1 MNNMSLFLYSASVF
15 WRSCKSHLIF
25 LVTIRV
31 IEGFIPVINIF
42 LFERL
47 INEAAR
53 FINHS
58 GNLEQ
63 VFVYLACQLVT
74 FLIQYILE
82 HLSIINDKYI
92 NQKIGLHIKEITF
105 NKMEKLAYIHFE
117 NPEFQNKLQMISGID
132 QRIVNN
138 VTSSSN
144 LLKECI
150 TLISILVY
158 LINIHWVLVVIL
170 FLGIIPLFIIEIKN
184 GSSKYELM
192 RNLTPVNREM
202 FYISNLLYRRESVK
216 ELRLFQITSFLIK
229 KWRQKYQE
237 NNLEEINLLKKQTV
251 WLFASEIILVLVYAL
266 TSVFLLYLMKLGRVL
281 VGSLVAVLQA
291 IQNIQASLNSL
302 IRSISNIYENLLY
315 VKEFSSF
322 ISLPEIDEV
331 EAKEEIHSIQEISV
345 QQLNFTYPNQGRQTL
360 KDVNLKITP
369 GKKIAII
376 GENGSG
382 KTTLIKCL
390 TGLYETDSSMIHVNG
405 MPLNKIDLNKYFKKI
420 SVLFQDFN
428 RFEFTVRENIGFGNL
443 EDLADTEKLKEVIK
457 RVGLEN
463 HIKSLPYQYDSRLG
477 RFFDGGNEL
486 SGGQWQKIAIA
497 RCLFREC
504 DLIVL
509 DEPTSALDPKSE
521 VEIMEEFFRY
531 SSDKAVIFITHRLGA
546 AWLADEIIVMERGR
560 IAERGTHQDLLH
572 LDGIYKELFV
582 SQSKWY
588 MEHKELVKGSF

>member
-1 MNNMSLFLYSASVF
+1 MSLFLYSAGVF

-25 LVTIRV
+25 LVFIRV

-47 INEAAR
+47 INEAAK

-63 VFVYLACQLVT
+63 VFVYLACQLAT
-74 FLIQYILE
+74 FLLQYILE

-170 FLGIIPLFIIEIKN
+170 FIGIIPLFIIEIKN

-266 TSVFLLYLMKLGRVL
+266 TSAFLLYLMKLGRVL

-291 IQNIQASLNSL
+291 IQNIQASLSSL

-322 ISLPEIDEV
+322 ISLPEIDDV
-331 EAKEEIHSIQEISV
+331 EDKEEIHGIQEISV
-345 QQLNFTYPNQGRQTL
+345 QKLNFTYPNQDIRIL
-360 KDVNLKITP
+360 KDINLTITP

-443 EDLADTEKLKEVIK
+443 EELADTEKLKEVIK

-463 HIKSLPYQYDSRLG
+463 HIKSLPNQYDSRLG

-560 IAERGTHQDLLH
+560 IAERGTHQELLH

-588 MEHKELVKGSF
+588 MEHKELVKGSL

>member
-1 MNNMSLFLYSASVF
+1 MSLFLYSAGVF

-25 LVTIRV
+25 LVFIRV

-47 INEAAR
+47 INEAAK

-63 VFVYLACQLVT
+63 VFVYLACQLAT
-74 FLIQYILE
+74 FLLQYILE

-170 FLGIIPLFIIEIKN
+170 FIGIIPLFIIEIKN

-266 TSVFLLYLMKLGRVL
+266 TSAFLLYLMKLGRVL

-291 IQNIQASLNSL
+291 IQNIQASLSSL

-322 ISLPEIDEV
+322 ISLPEIDDV
-331 EAKEEIHSIQEISV
+331 EDKEEIHGIQEISV
-345 QQLNFTYPNQGRQTL
+345 QKLNFTYPNQDVRIL
-360 KDVNLKITP
+360 KDINLKITP

-390 TGLYETDSSMIHVNG
+390 TGLYETDSSMVHVNG

-443 EDLADTEKLKEVIK
+443 EELADTEKLKEVIK

-463 HIKSLPYQYDSRLG
+463 HIQSLPNQYDSRLG

-560 IAERGTHQDLLH
+560 IAERGTHQELLH

>member
-25 LVTIRV
+25 LVFIRV

-74 FLIQYILE
+74 FLLQYILE

-170 FLGIIPLFIIEIKN
+170 FVGIIPLFIIEIKN

-229 KWRQKYQE
+229 KWRQKYEE

-266 TSVFLLYLMKLGRVL
+266 TSAFLLYLMKLGRVL

-331 EAKEEIHSIQEISV
+331 EDKEEIHSIQEISV
-345 QQLNFTYPNQGRQTL
+345 QQLNFTYPNQGRKTL

-390 TGLYETDSSMIHVNG
+390 TGLYDTDSSMIHVNG

-463 HIKSLPYQYDSRLG
+463 HIKSLPNQYDSRLG

-560 IAERGTHQDLLH
+560 IAERGTHQELLH

>member
-1 MNNMSLFLYSASVF
+1 MNNMSLFLYSAGVF

-25 LVTIRV
+25 LVFIRV

-47 INEAAR
+47 INEAAK

-63 VFVYLACQLVT
+63 VFVYLACQLAT
-74 FLIQYILE
+74 FLLQYILE

-170 FLGIIPLFIIEIKN
+170 FIGIIPLFIIEIKN

-266 TSVFLLYLMKLGRVL
+266 TSAFLLYLMKLGRVL

-291 IQNIQASLNSL
+291 IQNIQASLSSL

-322 ISLPEIDEV
+322 ISLPEIDDV
-331 EAKEEIHSIQEISV
+331 EDKEEIHGIQEISV
-345 QQLNFTYPNQGRQTL
+345 QKLNFTYPNQDIRIL
-360 KDVNLKITP
+360 KDINLTITP

-443 EDLADTEKLKEVIK
+443 EELADTEKLKEVIK

-463 HIKSLPYQYDSRLG
+463 HIKSLPNQYDSRLG

-560 IAERGTHQDLLH
+560 IAERGTHQELLH

-588 MEHKELVKGSF
+588 MEHKELVKGSL

>member
-1 MNNMSLFLYSASVF
+1 MSLFLYSARVF
-15 WRSCKSHLIF
+15 WKSCKSHLIF
-25 LVTIRV
+25 LVFIRV

-63 VFVYLACQLVT
+63 VFVYLACQLAT
-74 FLIQYILE
+74 FLLQYILE

-92 NQKIGLHIKEITF
+92 NQKIGLHIKETTF

-170 FLGIIPLFIIEIKN
+170 FVGIIPLFIIEIKN

-192 RNLTPVNREM
+192 RYLTPANREM
-202 FYISNLLYRRESVK
+202 YYISNLLYRRESVK

-251 WLFASEIILVLVYAL
+251 WLFASEIILVLVYAI
-266 TSVFLLYLMKLGRVL
+266 TSGFLLYLMKLGRVL

-322 ISLPEIDEV
+322 ISLPEIDEA
-331 EAKEEIHSIQEISV
+331 EDKEDIHSIQEISV
-345 QQLNFTYPNQGRQTL
+345 QQLSFTYPNQYIKTL
-360 KDVNLKITP
+360 KDINLTITP

-390 TGLYETDSSMIHVNG
+390 TGLYETDSSMIYVNG
-405 MPLNKIDLNKYFKKI
+405 TPLNKIDLNKYFKKI

-443 EDLADTEKLKEVIK
+443 ESLADTEKLKEVIK

-463 HIKSLPYQYDSRLG
+463 YIKNLPNQYDSRLG

-497 RCLFREC
+497 RCLYREC

-521 VEIMEEFFRY
+521 VEIMEEFFQY

-546 AWLADEIIVMERGR
+546 AWLADEIIVLERGR
-560 IAERGTHQDLLH
+560 IAERGTHQELLH

-588 MEHKELVKGSF
+588 MEHKELAKSSL

>member
-1 MNNMSLFLYSASVF
+1 MSLFLYSAGVF

-25 LVTIRV
+25 LVFIRV

-47 INEAAR
+47 INEAAK

-63 VFVYLACQLVT
+63 VFVYLACQLAT
-74 FLIQYILE
+74 FLLQYILE

-170 FLGIIPLFIIEIKN
+170 FIGIIPLFIIEIKN

-237 NNLEEINLLKKQTV
+237 NNLEEINLLKKQTF

-266 TSVFLLYLMKLGRVL
+266 TSAFLLYLMKLGRVL

-291 IQNIQASLNSL
+291 IQNIQASLSSL

-322 ISLPEIDEV
+322 ISLPEIDDV
-331 EAKEEIHSIQEISV
+331 EDKEEIHGIQEISV
-345 QQLNFTYPNQGRQTL
+345 QKLNFTYPNQDVRIL
-360 KDVNLKITP
+360 KDINLKITP

-390 TGLYETDSSMIHVNG
+390 TGLYETDSSMVHVNG

-443 EDLADTEKLKEVIK
+443 EELADTEKLKEVIK

-463 HIKSLPYQYDSRLG
+463 HIQSLPNQYDSRLG

-560 IAERGTHQDLLH
+560 IAERGTHQELLH

>member
-1 MNNMSLFLYSASVF
+1 MSLFLYSARVF
-15 WRSCKSHLIF
+15 WKSCKSHLIF
-25 LVTIRV
+25 LVFIRV

-63 VFVYLACQLVT
+63 VFVYLACQLAT
-74 FLIQYILE
+74 FLLQYILE

-92 NQKIGLHIKEITF
+92 NQKIGLHIKETTF

-170 FLGIIPLFIIEIKN
+170 FVGIIPLFIIEIKN

-192 RNLTPVNREM
+192 RYLTPANREM
-202 FYISNLLYRRESVK
+202 YYISNLLYRRESVK

-251 WLFASEIILVLVYAL
+251 WLFASEIILVLVYAI
-266 TSVFLLYLMKLGRVL
+266 TSGFLLYLMKLGRVL

-322 ISLPEIDEV
+322 ISLPEIDEA
-331 EAKEEIHSIQEISV
+331 EDKEDIHSIQEISV
-345 QQLNFTYPNQGRQTL
+345 QQLSFTYPNQYIKTL
-360 KDVNLKITP
+360 KDINLTITP

-405 MPLNKIDLNKYFKKI
+405 TPLNKIDLNKYFKKI

-443 EDLADTEKLKEVIK
+443 ESLADTEKLKEVIK

-463 HIKSLPYQYDSRLG
+463 YIKNLPNQYDSRLG

-497 RCLFREC
+497 RCLYREC

-521 VEIMEEFFRY
+521 VEIMEEFFQY

-546 AWLADEIIVMERGR
+546 AWLADEIIVLERGR
-560 IAERGTHQDLLH
+560 IAERGTHQELLH

-588 MEHKELVKGSF
+588 MEHKELVKSSL

>member
-1 MNNMSLFLYSASVF
+1 MSLFLYSASVF
-15 WRSCKSHLIF
+15 LRSCKSHLIF
-25 LVTIRV
+25 LVSIRV

-82 HLSIINDKYI
+82 HLSMINDKYI

-117 NPEFQNKLQMISGID
+117 TPEFQNKLQMISSID

-138 VTSSSN
+138 VSSSSN

-170 FLGIIPLFIIEIKN
+170 FVGIIPLFIIEIKN

-266 TSVFLLYLMKLGRVL
+266 TSAFLLYLMKLGRVL
-281 VGSLVAVLQA
+281 VGSLVAILQA

-302 IRSISNIYENLLY
+302 IKSISNIYENLLY

-331 EAKEEIHSIQEISV
+331 EDKEEIQSIQEISV
-345 QQLNFTYPNQGRQTL
+345 QQLNFTYPNQNRQTL
-360 KDVNLKITP
+360 KDVNLTITP

-420 SVLFQDFN
+420 SILFQDFN

-463 HIKSLPYQYDSRLG
+463 YIKSLPNQYDSRLG
-477 RFFDGGNEL
+477 RFFDGGSEL

-560 IAERGTHQDLLH
+560 IAERGTHQELLH

-588 MEHKELVKGSF
+588 MEHKELVKGNF

>member
-1 MNNMSLFLYSASVF
+1 MSLFLYSASVF
-15 WRSCKSHLIF
+15 WRACKSHFLF
-25 LVTIRV
+25 LVFIRI

-58 GNLEQ
+58 GNLEE

-74 FLIQYILE
+74 FLLQYILE

-92 NQKIGLHIKEITF
+92 NQKIGLHMKEITF

-117 NPEFQNKLQMISGID
+117 NPEFQNKLQMISSID

-170 FLGIIPLFIIEIKN
+170 FVGIIPLFIIEIKN
-184 GSSKYELM
+184 GTSKYELM

-202 FYISNLLYRRESVK
+202 FYITNLLYRRESVK

-251 WLFASEIILVLVYAL
+251 WLFVTEIILVLVYAL
-266 TSVFLLYLMKLGRVL
+266 TSAFLLYLMKLGRVL

-331 EAKEEIHSIQEISV
+331 KDKEEIHSIQEISI
-345 QQLNFTYPNQGRQTL
+345 QQLNFTYPNQNIQTL
-360 KDVNLKITP
+360 KGINFTITP

-405 MPLNKIDLNKYFKKI
+405 MSLNKIDLNKYFKKM

-463 HIKSLPYQYDSRLG
+463 YIKSLPNQYDSRLG

-531 SSDKAVIFITHRLGA
+531 SSDKAAIFITHRLGA

-560 IAERGTHQDLLH
+560 IAERGTHQELLH

-588 MEHKELVKGSF
+588 MEHKELIKGSL

>member
-1 MNNMSLFLYSASVF
+1 MSLFLYSASVF

-25 LVTIRV
+25 LVFIRV

-74 FLIQYILE
+74 FLLQYILE

-170 FLGIIPLFIIEIKN
+170 FVGIIPLFIIEIKN

-229 KWRQKYQE
+229 KWRQKYEE

-266 TSVFLLYLMKLGRVL
+266 TSAFLLYLMKLGRVL

-331 EAKEEIHSIQEISV
+331 EDKEEIHSIQEISV
-345 QQLNFTYPNQGRQTL
+345 QQLNFTYPNQGRKTL

-390 TGLYETDSSMIHVNG
+390 TGLYDTDSSMIHVNG

-463 HIKSLPYQYDSRLG
+463 HIKSLPNQYDSRLG

-560 IAERGTHQDLLH
+560 IAERGTHQELLH

>member
-1 MNNMSLFLYSASVF
+1 MSLFLYSASVF

-25 LVTIRV
+25 LVFIRV

-74 FLIQYILE
+74 FLLQYILE

-170 FLGIIPLFIIEIKN
+170 FVGIIPLFIIEIKN

-229 KWRQKYQE
+229 KWRQKYEE

-266 TSVFLLYLMKLGRVL
+266 TSAFLLYLMKLGRVL

-331 EAKEEIHSIQEISV
+331 EGKEEIHSIQEISV
-345 QQLNFTYPNQGRQTL
+345 QQLNFTYPNQGRKTL

-390 TGLYETDSSMIHVNG
+390 TGLYDTDSSMIHVNG

-463 HIKSLPYQYDSRLG
+463 HIKSLPNQYDSRLG

-560 IAERGTHQDLLH
+560 IAERGTHQELLH

>member
-1 MNNMSLFLYSASVF
+1 MSLFLYSAGVF

-25 LVTIRV
+25 LVFIRV

-47 INEAAR
+47 INEAAK

-63 VFVYLACQLVT
+63 VFVYLACQLAT
-74 FLIQYILE
+74 FLLQYILE

-170 FLGIIPLFIIEIKN
+170 FIGIIPLFIIEIKN

-266 TSVFLLYLMKLGRVL
+266 TSAFLLYLMKLGRVL

-291 IQNIQASLNSL
+291 IQNIQASLSSL

-322 ISLPEIDEV
+322 ISLPEIDDV
-331 EAKEEIHSIQEISV
+331 EDKEEIHGIQEISV
-345 QQLNFTYPNQGRQTL
+345 QKLNFTYPNQDIRIL
-360 KDVNLKITP
+360 KDINLTITP

-443 EDLADTEKLKEVIK
+443 EELADTEKLKEVIK

-463 HIKSLPYQYDSRLG
+463 HIKSLPNQYDSRLG

-560 IAERGTHQDLLH
+560 IAERGTHQELLH

>member
-1 MNNMSLFLYSASVF
+1 MNNMSLFLYSAGVF

-25 LVTIRV
+25 LVSIRV

-74 FLIQYILE
+74 FLLQYILE

-105 NKMEKLAYIHFE
+105 NKMEKLAYIYFE

-158 LINIHWVLVVIL
+158 LINIHWILVAIL
-170 FLGIIPLFIIEIKN
+170 FVGIIPLFIIEIKN

-237 NNLEEINLLKKQTV
+237 NNLEEINLLKKQTI

-266 TSVFLLYLMKLGRVL
+266 TSAFLLYLMKLGRVL

-322 ISLPEIDEV
+322 ISLPEIDQV
-331 EAKEEIHSIQEISV
+331 EDKEEIHSIQEISV

-428 RFEFTVRENIGFGNL
+428 RFEFTVRENISFGNL

-463 HIKSLPYQYDSRLG
+463 HIKSLPNQYDSRLG

-560 IAERGTHQDLLH
+560 IAERGTHQELLH

-588 MEHKELVKGSF
+588 MEHKELAKGRL

>member
-1 MNNMSLFLYSASVF
+1 MSLFLYSASVF

-25 LVTIRV
+25 LVFIRV

-74 FLIQYILE
+74 FLLQYILE

-170 FLGIIPLFIIEIKN
+170 FVGLIPLFIIEIKN

-266 TSVFLLYLMKLGRVL
+266 TSAFLLYLMKLGRVL

-291 IQNIQASLNSL
+291 IQNIQGSLNSL

-331 EAKEEIHSIQEISV
+331 EDKEEIHSIQEISV

-463 HIKSLPYQYDSRLG
+463 HIKSLPNQYDSRLG

-486 SGGQWQKIAIA
+486 SGGQWQKVAIA

-560 IAERGTHQDLLH
+560 IAERGTHQELLH

>member
-1 MNNMSLFLYSASVF
+1 MSLFLYSAGVF

-25 LVTIRV
+25 LVFIRV

-47 INEAAR
+47 INEAAK

-63 VFVYLACQLVT
+63 VFVYLACQLAT
-74 FLIQYILE
+74 FLLQYILE

-170 FLGIIPLFIIEIKN
+170 FIGIIPLFIIEIKN

-266 TSVFLLYLMKLGRVL
+266 TSAFLLYLMKLGRVL

-291 IQNIQASLNSL
+291 IQNIQASLSSL

-322 ISLPEIDEV
+322 ISLPEIDDV
-331 EAKEEIHSIQEISV
+331 EDKEEIHGIQEISV
-345 QQLNFTYPNQGRQTL
+345 QQLNFTYPDQGRQTL

-443 EDLADTEKLKEVIK
+443 EELADTEKLKEVIK

-463 HIKSLPYQYDSRLG
+463 HIKSLPNQYDSRLG

-560 IAERGTHQDLLH
+560 IAERGTHQELLH

-588 MEHKELVKGSF
+588 MEHKELVKGSL

>member
-1 MNNMSLFLYSASVF
+1 MSLFLYSASVF

-25 LVTIRV
+25 LVFIRV

-74 FLIQYILE
+74 FLLQYILE

-170 FLGIIPLFIIEIKN
+170 FVGIIPLFIIEIKN

-266 TSVFLLYLMKLGRVL
+266 TSAFLLYLMKLGRVL

-331 EAKEEIHSIQEISV
+331 EDKEEIHSIQEISV

-463 HIKSLPYQYDSRLG
+463 HIKSLPNQYDSRLG

-486 SGGQWQKIAIA
+486 SGGQWQKVAIA

-560 IAERGTHQDLLH
+560 IAERGTHQELLH

>member
-1 MNNMSLFLYSASVF
+1 
-15 WRSCKSHLIF
+15 
-25 LVTIRV
+25 
-31 IEGFIPVINIF
+31 
-42 LFERL
+42 
-47 INEAAR
+47 
-53 FINHS
+53 
-58 GNLEQ
+58 
-63 VFVYLACQLVT
+63 
-74 FLIQYILE
+74 
-82 HLSIINDKYI
+82 
-92 NQKIGLHIKEITF
+92 QKIGLHIKEITF

-170 FLGIIPLFIIEIKN
+170 FIGIIPLFIIEIKN

-266 TSVFLLYLMKLGRVL
+266 TSAFLLYLMKLGRVL

-291 IQNIQASLNSL
+291 IQNIQASLSSL

-322 ISLPEIDEV
+322 ISLPEIDDV
-331 EAKEEIHSIQEISV
+331 EDKEEIHGIQEISV
-345 QQLNFTYPNQGRQTL
+345 QKLNFTYPNQDIRIL
-360 KDVNLKITP
+360 KDINLTITP

-443 EDLADTEKLKEVIK
+443 EELADTEKLKEVIK

-463 HIKSLPYQYDSRLG
+463 HIKSLPNQYDSRLG

-560 IAERGTHQDLLH
+560 IAERGTHQELLH

>member
-1 MNNMSLFLYSASVF
+1 MFI
-15 WRSCKSHLIF
+15 K
-25 LVTIRV
+25 V

-47 INEAAR
+47 INEAAK

-63 VFVYLACQLVT
+63 VFVYLACQLAT
-74 FLIQYILE
+74 FLLQYILE

-170 FLGIIPLFIIEIKN
+170 FIGIIPLFIIEIKN

-202 FYISNLLYRRESVK
+202 YYISNLLYRRESVK
-216 ELRLFQITSFLIK
+216 ELRLFQITNFLIK
-229 KWRQKYQE
+229 KWRQKYEE

-266 TSVFLLYLMKLGRVL
+266 TSAFLLYLMKLGRVL

-291 IQNIQASLNSL
+291 IQNIQASLSSL

-322 ISLPEIDEV
+322 ISLPEIDDV
-331 EAKEEIHSIQEISV
+331 EDKKEIHDIQEISV
-345 QQLNFTYPNQGRQTL
+345 QKLNFTYPNQDIQTL
-360 KDVNLKITP
+360 KNVNLTITP

-390 TGLYETDSSMIHVNG
+390 TGLYETDSPMIHVNG

-443 EDLADTEKLKEVIK
+443 EGLADTEKLREVIK

-463 HIKSLPYQYDSRLG
+463 HIKSLPNQYDSRLG

-546 AWLADEIIVMERGR
+546 AWLADEIIVMERGG
-560 IAERGTHQDLLH
+560 IAERGTHQELLH

-588 MEHKELVKGSF
+588 MEHKELVKGSL

>member
-1 MNNMSLFLYSASVF
+1 SLS
-15 WRSCKSHLIF
+15 
-25 LVTIRV
+25 
-31 IEGFIPVINIF
+31 
-42 LFERL
+42 
-47 INEAAR
+47 
-53 FINHS
+53 
-58 GNLEQ
+58 
-63 VFVYLACQLVT
+63 
-74 FLIQYILE
+74 
-82 HLSIINDKYI
+82 
-92 NQKIGLHIKEITF
+92 
-105 NKMEKLAYIHFE
+105 
-117 NPEFQNKLQMISGID
+117 
-132 QRIVNN
+132 
-138 VTSSSN
+138 
-144 LLKECI
+144 
-150 TLISILVY
+150 
-158 LINIHWVLVVIL
+158 
-170 FLGIIPLFIIEIKN
+170 
-184 GSSKYELM
+184 
-192 RNLTPVNREM
+192 
-202 FYISNLLYRRESVK
+202 
-216 ELRLFQITSFLIK
+216 
-229 KWRQKYQE
+229 
-237 NNLEEINLLKKQTV
+237 
-251 WLFASEIILVLVYAL
+251 
-266 TSVFLLYLMKLGRVL
+266 
-281 VGSLVAVLQA
+281 
-291 IQNIQASLNSL
+291 SL

-322 ISLPEIDEV
+322 ISLPEIDDV
-331 EAKEEIHSIQEISV
+331 EDKEEIHGIQEISV
-345 QQLNFTYPNQGRQTL
+345 QKLNFTYPNQDIQILEGI
-360 KDVNLKITP
+360 NLTITP

-443 EDLADTEKLKEVIK
+443 EELANTEKLKEVIK

-463 HIKSLPYQYDSRLG
+463 HIKSLPNQHDSRLG

-521 VEIMEEFFRY
+521 VEIMEEFFQY

-560 IAERGTHQDLLH
+560 IAERGTHQELLH

-588 MEHKELVKGSF
+588 MEHKELVKGRF

>member
-15 WRSCKSHLIF
+15 WRACKSHFLF
-25 LVTIRV
+25 LVFIRI

-58 GNLEQ
+58 GNLEE

-74 FLIQYILE
+74 FLLQYILE

-92 NQKIGLHIKEITF
+92 NQKIGLHMKEITF

-117 NPEFQNKLQMISGID
+117 NPEFQNKLQMISSID

-170 FLGIIPLFIIEIKN
+170 FVGIIPLFIIEIKN
-184 GSSKYELM
+184 GTSKYELM

-202 FYISNLLYRRESVK
+202 FYITNLLYRRESVK

-251 WLFASEIILVLVYAL
+251 WLFVTEIILVLVYAL
-266 TSVFLLYLMKLGRVL
+266 TSAFLLYLMKLGRVL

-331 EAKEEIHSIQEISV
+331 KDKEEIHSIQEISI
-345 QQLNFTYPNQGRQTL
+345 QQLNFTYPNQNIQTL
-360 KDVNLKITP
+360 KGINFTITP

-405 MPLNKIDLNKYFKKI
+405 MSLNKIDLNKYFKKM

-463 HIKSLPYQYDSRLG
+463 YIKSLPNQYDSRLG

-531 SSDKAVIFITHRLGA
+531 SSDKAAIFITHRLGA

-560 IAERGTHQDLLH
+560 IAERGTHQELLH

-588 MEHKELVKGSF
+588 MEHKELIKGSL

>member
-1 MNNMSLFLYSASVF
+1 MNNMSLFLYSVSVF
-15 WRSCKSHLIF
+15 WRSCKSHFIF
-25 LVTIRV
+25 LVFIRI

-47 INEAAR
+47 INEAAK

-74 FLIQYILE
+74 FLLQYILE

-105 NKMEKLAYIHFE
+105 NKMERLAYIHFE
-117 NPEFQNKLQMISGID
+117 NPEFQNKLQMISSID

-170 FLGIIPLFIIEIKN
+170 FVGIIPLFIIEIKN
-184 GSSKYELM
+184 GTSKYELM

-266 TSVFLLYLMKLGRVL
+266 TSAFLLYLMKLGRVL

-302 IRSISNIYENLLY
+302 IKSISNIYENLLY

-322 ISLPEIDEV
+322 ISLPEIDV
-331 EAKEEIHSIQEISV
+331 VKDKEEIHSIQEISV
-345 QQLNFTYPNQGRQTL
+345 QQLNFTYPNQNIQTL
-360 KDVNLKITP
+360 KGINFTITP

-405 MPLNKIDLNKYFKKI
+405 MSLNKIDLNKYFKKM

-428 RFEFTVRENIGFGNL
+428 RFEFTVRENVGFGNL
-443 EDLADTEKLKEVIK
+443 EGLADTEKLKEVIK

-463 HIKSLPYQYDSRLG
+463 YIKSLPNQYDSRLG

-560 IAERGTHQDLLH
+560 IAERGTHQELLY

-588 MEHKELVKGSF
+588 MEHKELVKGSL

>member
-1 MNNMSLFLYSASVF
+1 MSLFLYSAHVF
-15 WRSCKSHLIF
+15 WKSCKSHLIF
-25 LVTIRV
+25 LVFIRV

-74 FLIQYILE
+74 FLLQYILE

-170 FLGIIPLFIIEIKN
+170 FVGIIPLFIIEIKN

-216 ELRLFQITSFLIK
+216 ELRLFQITGFLIK

-266 TSVFLLYLMKLGRVL
+266 TSAFLLYLMKLGRVL

-331 EAKEEIHSIQEISV
+331 EDKEEIHSIQEISV

-428 RFEFTVRENIGFGNL
+428 RFEFTVRENIGFGYL

-463 HIKSLPYQYDSRLG
+463 YIKSLPNQYDSRLG

-546 AWLADEIIVMERGR
+546 AWLADEIIVMEQGR
-560 IAERGTHQDLLH
+560 IAERGTHQELLH

>member
-1 MNNMSLFLYSASVF
+1 MF
-15 WRSCKSHLIF
+15 
-25 LVTIRV
+25 IRV

-47 INEAAR
+47 INEAAK

-63 VFVYLACQLVT
+63 VFVYLACQLAT
-74 FLIQYILE
+74 FLLQYILE

-170 FLGIIPLFIIEIKN
+170 FIGIIPLFIIEIKN

-266 TSVFLLYLMKLGRVL
+266 TSAFLLYLMKLGRVL

-291 IQNIQASLNSL
+291 IQNIQASLSSL

-322 ISLPEIDEV
+322 ISLPEIDDV
-331 EAKEEIHSIQEISV
+331 EDKEEIHGIQEISV
-345 QQLNFTYPNQGRQTL
+345 QKLNFTYPNHDIRIL
-360 KDVNLKITP
+360 KDINLTITP

-443 EDLADTEKLKEVIK
+443 EELADTEKLKEVIK

-463 HIKSLPYQYDSRLG
+463 HIKSLPNQYDSRLG

-560 IAERGTHQDLLH
+560 IAERGTHQELLH

>member
-1 MNNMSLFLYSASVF
+1 M
-15 WRSCKSHLIF
+15 KDI
-25 LVTIRV
+25 
-31 IEGFIPVINIF
+31 
-42 LFERL
+42 
-47 INEAAR
+47 
-53 FINHS
+53 
-58 GNLEQ
+58 
-63 VFVYLACQLVT
+63 
-74 FLIQYILE
+74 
-82 HLSIINDKYI
+82 
-92 NQKIGLHIKEITF
+92 
-105 NKMEKLAYIHFE
+105 
-117 NPEFQNKLQMISGID
+117 
-132 QRIVNN
+132 
-138 VTSSSN
+138 
-144 LLKECI
+144 
-150 TLISILVY
+150 
-158 LINIHWVLVVIL
+158 
-170 FLGIIPLFIIEIKN
+170 
-184 GSSKYELM
+184 
-192 RNLTPVNREM
+192 NLT
-202 FYISNLLYRRESVK
+202 
-216 ELRLFQITSFLIK
+216 
-229 KWRQKYQE
+229 
-237 NNLEEINLLKKQTV
+237 
-251 WLFASEIILVLVYAL
+251 
-266 TSVFLLYLMKLGRVL
+266 
-281 VGSLVAVLQA
+281 
-291 IQNIQASLNSL
+291 
-302 IRSISNIYENLLY
+302 
-315 VKEFSSF
+315 
-322 ISLPEIDEV
+322 
-331 EAKEEIHSIQEISV
+331 
-345 QQLNFTYPNQGRQTL
+345 
-360 KDVNLKITP
+360 ITP

-420 SVLFQDFN
+420 SILFQDFN

-463 HIKSLPYQYDSRLG
+463 YIKSLPNQYDSRLG

-560 IAERGTHQDLLH
+560 IAERGTHQELLH

-588 MEHKELVKGSF
+588 MEHKELVKGNF

>member
-1 MNNMSLFLYSASVF
+1 MNNMSLFLYSASFF

-25 LVTIRV
+25 LVFIKV

-47 INEAAR
+47 INEAAK

-63 VFVYLACQLVT
+63 VFVYLACQLAT
-74 FLIQYILE
+74 FLLQYILE

-170 FLGIIPLFIIEIKN
+170 FIGIIPLFIIEIKN

-202 FYISNLLYRRESVK
+202 YYISNLLYRRESVK
-216 ELRLFQITSFLIK
+216 ELRLFQITNFLIK
-229 KWRQKYQE
+229 KWRQKYEE

-266 TSVFLLYLMKLGRVL
+266 TSAFLLYLMKLGRVL

-291 IQNIQASLNSL
+291 IQNIQASLSSL

-322 ISLPEIDEV
+322 ISLPEIDDMED
-331 EAKEEIHSIQEISV
+331 KKEIHDIQEISV
-345 QQLNFTYPNQGRQTL
+345 QKLNFTYPNQDIQTL
-360 KDVNLKITP
+360 KNVNLTITP

-390 TGLYETDSSMIHVNG
+390 TGLYETDSPMIHVNG

-443 EDLADTEKLKEVIK
+443 EGLADTEKLREVIK

-463 HIKSLPYQYDSRLG
+463 HIKSLPNQYDSRLG

-546 AWLADEIIVMERGR
+546 AWLADEIIVMERGG
-560 IAERGTHQDLLH
+560 IAERGTHQELLH

-588 MEHKELVKGSF
+588 MEHKELVKGSL

>member
-1 MNNMSLFLYSASVF
+1 MSLFLYSASVF

-25 LVTIRV
+25 LVFIRV

-74 FLIQYILE
+74 FLLQYILE

-170 FLGIIPLFIIEIKN
+170 FVGIIPLFIIEIKN

-266 TSVFLLYLMKLGRVL
+266 TSAFLLYLMKLGRVL

-291 IQNIQASLNSL
+291 IQNIQGSLNSL

-331 EAKEEIHSIQEISV
+331 EDKEEIHSIQEISV

-463 HIKSLPYQYDSRLG
+463 HIKSLPNQYDSRLG

-486 SGGQWQKIAIA
+486 SGGQWQKVAIA

-560 IAERGTHQDLLH
+560 IAERGTHQELLH

>member
-1 MNNMSLFLYSASVF
+1 MNNMSLFLYSAGVF

-25 LVTIRV
+25 LVFIRV

-47 INEAAR
+47 INEAAK

-63 VFVYLACQLVT
+63 VFVYLACQLAT
-74 FLIQYILE
+74 FLLQYILE

-170 FLGIIPLFIIEIKN
+170 FIGIIPLFIIEIKN

-266 TSVFLLYLMKLGRVL
+266 TSAFLLYLMKLGRVL

-291 IQNIQASLNSL
+291 IQNIQASLSSL

-322 ISLPEIDEV
+322 ISLPEIDDV
-331 EAKEEIHSIQEISV
+331 EDKEEIHGIQEISV
-345 QQLNFTYPNQGRQTL
+345 QKLNFTYPNQDIRIL
-360 KDVNLKITP
+360 KDINLTITP

-443 EDLADTEKLKEVIK
+443 EELADTEKLKEVIK

-463 HIKSLPYQYDSRLG
+463 HIKSLPNQYDSRLG

-560 IAERGTHQDLLH
+560 IAERGTHQELLH

>member
-25 LVTIRV
+25 LVFIRV

-74 FLIQYILE
+74 FLLQYILE

-170 FLGIIPLFIIEIKN
+170 FVGIIPLFIIEIKN

-266 TSVFLLYLMKLGRVL
+266 TSAFLLYLMKLGRVL

-331 EAKEEIHSIQEISV
+331 EDKEEIHSIQEISV

-463 HIKSLPYQYDSRLG
+463 HIKSLPNQYDSRLG

-486 SGGQWQKIAIA
+486 SGGQWQKVAIA

-560 IAERGTHQDLLH
+560 IAERGTHQELLH

>member
-1 MNNMSLFLYSASVF
+1 MS
-15 WRSCKSHLIF
+15 
-25 LVTIRV
+25 IRV

-117 NPEFQNKLQMISGID
+117 TPEFQNKLQMISSID

-138 VTSSSN
+138 VSSSSN

-150 TLISILVY
+150 TLISILAY

-170 FLGIIPLFIIEIKN
+170 FVGIIPLFIIEIKN

-266 TSVFLLYLMKLGRVL
+266 TSAFLLYLMKLGRVL

-302 IRSISNIYENLLY
+302 IKSISNIYENLLY

-331 EAKEEIHSIQEISV
+331 EDKEEIQSIQEISV
-345 QQLNFTYPNQGRQTL
+345 QQLNFTYPNQNRQTL
-360 KDVNLKITP
+360 KDVNLTITP

-420 SVLFQDFN
+420 SILFQDFN

-463 HIKSLPYQYDSRLG
+463 YIKSLPNQYDSRLG
-477 RFFDGGNEL
+477 RFFDGGSEL

-560 IAERGTHQDLLH
+560 IAERGTHQELLH

-588 MEHKELVKGSF
+588 MEHKELVKGNF

>member
-1 MNNMSLFLYSASVF
+1 MS
-15 WRSCKSHLIF
+15 
-25 LVTIRV
+25 IRV

-74 FLIQYILE
+74 FLLQYILE

-216 ELRLFQITSFLIK
+216 ELRLFQITGFLIK

-266 TSVFLLYLMKLGRVL
+266 TSAFLLYLMKLGRVL

-291 IQNIQASLNSL
+291 IQNIQASLSSL
-302 IRSISNIYENLLY
+302 IKSISNIYENLLY

-331 EAKEEIHSIQEISV
+331 EDKEEIHSIQEISV

-463 HIKSLPYQYDSRLG
+463 HIKSLPNQYDSRLG

-560 IAERGTHQDLLH
+560 IAERGTHQELLQ

>member
-1 MNNMSLFLYSASVF
+1 MSLFLYSARIF
-15 WRSCKSHLIF
+15 WKSCKNHLIF
-25 LVTIRV
+25 LVFIRV

-63 VFVYLACQLVT
+63 VFVYLACQLAT
-74 FLIQYILE
+74 FLLQYILE

-92 NQKIGLHIKEITF
+92 NQKIGLHIKETTF

-170 FLGIIPLFIIEIKN
+170 FVGIIPLFIIEIKN

-192 RNLTPVNREM
+192 RYLTPVNREM
-202 FYISNLLYRRESVK
+202 YYISNLLYRRESVK
-216 ELRLFQITSFLIK
+216 ELRLFQITNFLIK

-251 WLFASEIILVLVYAL
+251 WLFASEIILVLVYAI

-322 ISLPEIDEV
+322 ISLPEIDEA
-331 EAKEEIHSIQEISV
+331 EDKEDIHSIQEISV
-345 QQLNFTYPNQGRQTL
+345 QQLSFTYPNQHIQTL
-360 KDVNLKITP
+360 KDINLKITP

-405 MPLNKIDLNKYFKKI
+405 TPLNKIDLNKYFKKI

-443 EDLADTEKLKEVIK
+443 ESLADTEKLKEVIK

-463 HIKSLPYQYDSRLG
+463 YIKNLPNQYDSRLG

-497 RCLFREC
+497 RCLYREC

-521 VEIMEEFFRY
+521 VEIMEGFFQY

-546 AWLADEIIVMERGR
+546 AWLADEIIVLERGR
-560 IAERGTHQDLLH
+560 IAERGTHQELLH
-572 LDGIYKELFV
+572 LEGIYKELFV

-588 MEHKELVKGSF
+588 MEHKELAKSSL

>member
-1 MNNMSLFLYSASVF
+1 MF
-15 WRSCKSHLIF
+15 
-25 LVTIRV
+25 IRV

-63 VFVYLACQLVT
+63 VFVYLACQLAT
-74 FLIQYILE
+74 FLLQYILE

-92 NQKIGLHIKEITF
+92 NQKIGLHIKETTF

-170 FLGIIPLFIIEIKN
+170 FVGIIPLFIIEIKN

-192 RNLTPVNREM
+192 RYLTPANREM
-202 FYISNLLYRRESVK
+202 YYISNLLYRRESVK

-251 WLFASEIILVLVYAL
+251 WLFASEIILVLVYAI
-266 TSVFLLYLMKLGRVL
+266 TSGFLLYLMKLGRVL

-322 ISLPEIDEV
+322 ISLPEIDEA
-331 EAKEEIHSIQEISV
+331 EDKEDIHSIQEISV
-345 QQLNFTYPNQGRQTL
+345 QQLSFTYPNQYIKTL
-360 KDVNLKITP
+360 KDINLTITP

-405 MPLNKIDLNKYFKKI
+405 TPLNKIDLNKYFKKI

-443 EDLADTEKLKEVIK
+443 ESLADTEKLKEVIK

-463 HIKSLPYQYDSRLG
+463 YIKNLPNQYDSRLG

-497 RCLFREC
+497 RCLYREC

-521 VEIMEEFFRY
+521 VEIMEEFFQY

-546 AWLADEIIVMERGR
+546 AWLADEIIVLERGR
-560 IAERGTHQDLLH
+560 IAERGTHQELLH

-588 MEHKELVKGSF
+588 MEHKELVKSSL

>member
-1 MNNMSLFLYSASVF
+1 MLLFLYSVGVF

-25 LVTIRV
+25 LVFIRV

-47 INEAAR
+47 INEAAK

-63 VFVYLACQLVT
+63 VFVYLACQLAT
-74 FLIQYILE
+74 FLLQYILE

-92 NQKIGLHIKEITF
+92 NQKIGLYIKEITF

-170 FLGIIPLFIIEIKN
+170 FIGIIPLFIIEIKN

-266 TSVFLLYLMKLGRVL
+266 TSAFLLYLMKLGRVL

-291 IQNIQASLNSL
+291 IQNIQASLSSL

-322 ISLPEIDEV
+322 ISLPEIDDV
-331 EAKEEIHSIQEISV
+331 EDKEEIHGIQEISV
-345 QQLNFTYPNQGRQTL
+345 QKLNFTYPNQDIRIL
-360 KDVNLKITP
+360 KDINLKITP

-443 EDLADTEKLKEVIK
+443 EELADTEKLKEVIK

-463 HIKSLPYQYDSRLG
+463 HIKSLPNQYDSRLG

-560 IAERGTHQDLLH
+560 IAERGTHQELLH